1 MLQCKVVLLLLLLLL
16 LSVVASFLLTVQR
29 HFKNPFLI
37 CSAYFYNVMHP
48 QKLKGHLG
56 AVEDDEA
63 AGAGRGGDS
72 LPAGLSHQGAPHRS
86 PVPGMT
92 EHSALL
98 TKVLQFY
105 TRCLLLVLCLLFV
118 ESITWAR

>member
-1 MLQCKVVLLLLLLLL
+1 MLQCKVVLLL

-29 HFKNPFLI
+29 HFQNPFLI
-37 CSAYFYNVMHP
+37 CSAYFYNVMHT

-63 AGAGRGGDS
+63 AGAGRGGDG
-72 LPAGLSHQGAPHRS
+72 LPAGLGHQGAPQRG

-92 EHSALL
+92 EHSA
-98 TKVLQFY
+98 FH
-105 TRCLLLVLCLLFV
+105 
-118 ESITWAR
+118 

>member
-1 MLQCKVVLLLLLLLL
+1 MLQWKVALLLL

-29 HFKNPFLI
+29 HFQNPFLI

-48 QKLKGHLG
+48 QKLEGHLG

-63 AGAGRGGDS
+63 AGAGRGGDG

>member
-1 MLQCKVVLLLLLLLL
+1 
-16 LSVVASFLLTVQR
+16 
-29 HFKNPFLI
+29 
-37 CSAYFYNVMHP
+37 MHT

-92 EHSALL
+92 EHSA
-98 TKVLQFY
+98 FH
-105 TRCLLLVLCLLFV
+105 
-118 ESITWAR
+118 